1 MIHYLQYC
9 LEVANAMTSP
19 DFISLENTYNAVRF
33 IVQFFVS
40 VFIKKMIKRIEREV
54 RFCYGSYIADEV
66 RKHNLESNRYKE
78 TLAKLDKYINT
89 SFNKISIYL
98 ADTSG
103 DRKRVNVEKI
113 KSYEKIDPL
122 KGQEKSGMLDLIQTL
137 YEENSNQTT

>member
-1 MIHYLQYC
+1 
-9 LEVANAMTSP
+9 MTSP
-19 DFISLENTYNAVRF
+19 DIISLENTYNAVRF
-33 IVQFFVS
+33 VVQFFVS

-54 RFCYGSYIADEV
+54 RFCYGPYIADEV

-78 TLAKLDKYINT
+78 TLANLDKYIHA

-122 KGQEKSGMLDLIQTL
+122 KGQEKPGMLDLIQTL
-137 YEENSNQTT
+137 YEENSNQTM